1 MSIANEIMYIKT
13 LYNLSS
19 TTGVVPWVSQISEC
33 KIIIFFGELL
43 SLSSL
48 KSQWDTQTPP
58 KTNDSES
65 SAKSYAKLPH
75 FQGGLVSLTM
85 FGTISLELHA
95 SQEVLG
101 LSSNPN

>member
-75 FQGGLVSLTM
+75 FQGGLVSFNYVWRHLL
-85 FGTISLELHA
+85 GTPCLPRGAGIV
-95 SQEVLG
+95 Q
-101 LSSNPN
+101 